1 MDFGIAQEISIGINN
16 HKQGLIQGLINEL
29 ELFFS
34 NKDYGEG
41 IKHYTICLI
50 CVKPEF
56 ELFHKVR
63 KQRYRKTETIKTLD
77 EKTITLTNT
86 FGYDIKMDYA
96 TYINASDKEGL
107 QLFAS
112 KIMESL
118 FYLEKLPKH
127 VKDFDKERFKSDL
140 EGFFKEKGLV

>member
-1 MDFGIAQEISIGINN
+1 MDFGITRETSLEG
-16 HKQGLIQGLINEL
+16 HKHKLIAEL
-29 ELFFS
+29 TDELKLFFS
-34 NKDYGEG
+34 DKEYGEG
-41 IKHYTICLI
+41 IKYYTIGLI

-56 ELFHKVR
+56 EFFYKIR
-63 KQRYRKTETIKTLD
+63 KQRYRKTEIIKLD

-118 FYLEKLPKH
+118 SYLEKLPKH

>member
-1 MDFGIAQEISIGINN
+1 MNFGIARKTSLEG
-16 HKQGLIQGLINEL
+16 HKHKLIAELTNDL

-34 NKDYGEG
+34 DKEYGKG
-41 IKHYTICLI
+41 IKYYTIGLI
-50 CVKPEF
+50 CVRPEF
-56 ELFHKVR
+56 EIFHKVK
-63 KQRYRKTETIKTLD
+63 KQRYRKTETIESLD
-77 EKTITLTNT
+77 GKSKITFTNT

-118 FYLEKLPKH
+118 SYLEKLPKH

-140 EGFFKEKGLV
+140 EGFFKEKGLI